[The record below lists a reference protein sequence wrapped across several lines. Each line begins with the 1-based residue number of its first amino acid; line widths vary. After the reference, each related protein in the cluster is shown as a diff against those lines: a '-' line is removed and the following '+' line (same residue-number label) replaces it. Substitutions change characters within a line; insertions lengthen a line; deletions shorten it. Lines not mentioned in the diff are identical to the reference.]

1 LELEERSFLIMA
13 TPEKL
18 RIQDLVVGGRYLHV
32 NGLFIRQIDSIEGDT
47 VIYHDQYGHGRCGK
61 RVFLK
66 QCPSVPSKQ
75 QEAFA
80 EQEFLNHLRLTSES
94 EFTLRDEAN
103 ALTAYAFRNGFL
115 EDLHAGKSSPL
126 LEQPR
131 YSRISDDE
139 MRRLMIEASAKME
152 EMLRLK
158 REEPA
163 KYELFIRDYQRRY
176 CRKWKRD

>member
-1 LELEERSFLIMA
+1 MA

-18 RIQDLVVGGRYLHV
+18 RTQDLVVGGRYLHV

-61 RVFLK
+61 SVFLR
-66 QCPSVPSKQ
+66 QCPSVPSKE
-75 QEAFA
+75 QEALA
-80 EQEFLNHLRLTSES
+80 EQELLNHVRLTSEG

-126 LEQPR
+126 LEQPG

-139 MRRLMIEASAKME
+139 MRKLMIEASAKLE

-158 REEPA
+158 REEPG
-163 KYELFIRDYQRRY
+163 KYELFMRDYQRRY